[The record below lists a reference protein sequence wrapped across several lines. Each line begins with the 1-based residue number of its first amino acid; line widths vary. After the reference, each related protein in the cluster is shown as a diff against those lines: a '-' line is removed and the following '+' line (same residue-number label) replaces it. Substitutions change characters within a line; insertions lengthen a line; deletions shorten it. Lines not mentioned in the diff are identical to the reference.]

1 MSELQKLEK
10 APQRLEK
17 STRRSENEHRLF
29 VGSVRRLR
37 KKRDVAVKRSRNE
50 PVAVPSIPD
59 ENVNPSD
66 LPSAGTESE
75 VLYLKTAVSAT
86 QLGINLAIENFTE
99 DELINFIVSPQ
110 KTSRDPLDK
119 NKILEIKKQVNF
131 HFPGCWPEARCAI
144 NQKCRDLKRAR
155 LRSVKEPAA
164 QPIAESD
171 DSSRNLDNIDDFL
184 GAK

>member
-1 MSELQKLEK
+1 MG
-10 APQRLEK
+10 
-17 STRRSENEHRLF
+17 T
-29 VGSVRRLR
+29 VRRLR
-37 KKRDVAVKRSRNE
+37 KKRDVAVQRSRNE

-59 ENVNPSD
+59 ENVNPND
-66 LPSAGTESE
+66 LPSAGTESKE
-75 VLYLKTAVSAT
+75 LYLKTAVSAT

-110 KTSRDPLDK
+110 KTYRDPLDK
-119 NKILEIKKQVNF
+119 NKILQIKNQVNF

-144 NQKCRDLKRAR
+144 NQKGRDLKRAK

>member
-1 MSELQKLEK
+1 MFKG
-10 APQRLEK
+10 
-17 STRRSENEHRLF
+17 T
-29 VGSVRRLR
+29 VRRPR
-37 KKRDVAVKRSRNE
+37 KKRDLAVQRSRNE

-66 LPSAGTESE
+66 PPSAGPESE
-75 VLYLKTAVSAT
+75 ELYLKTAVSSS

-99 DELINFIVSPQ
+99 DDLINFIVSPQ

-119 NKILEIKKQVNF
+119 NKILKIKKQVNF
-131 HFPGCWPEARCAI
+131 RFPAYWPEAGCAI
-144 NQKCRDLKRAR
+144 NQKGRDLKRAK

-171 DSSRNLDNIDDFL
+171 NSSRNLDNTDNFPR
-184 GAK
+184 AK

>member
-10 APQRLEK
+10 ALQRLEK
-17 STRRSENEHRLF
+17 STRRSENEHGFF
-29 VGSVRRLR
+29 VGTVRRLR
-37 KKRDVAVKRSRNE
+37 KKRDVAVQRSRNE

-66 LPSAGTESE
+66 FPSAGPKSE
-75 VLYLKTAVSAT
+75 ELYLKPAVSAT
-86 QLGINLAIENFTE
+86 QFEINLAIENFTE
-99 DELINFIVSPQ
+99 DELINFIVRPQ

-119 NKILEIKKQVNF
+119 DKVLEIKKQASF
-131 HFPGCWPEARCAI
+131 HFTGCWPEARCAI
-144 NQKCRDLKRAR
+144 YQKGRDLKRAK
-155 LRSVKEPAA
+155 LRSVIEPAA

-171 DSSRNLDNIDDFL
+171 DSSRNLVNIDDFL

>member
-10 APQRLEK
+10 ALQRLEK
-17 STRRSENEHRLF
+17 SPRRSENEHRLF
-29 VGSVRRLR
+29 VGTVRRLR
-37 KKRDVAVKRSRNE
+37 KKRDVAVQRSRIE

-75 VLYLKTAVSAT
+75 ELYVKTADSAT
-86 QLGINLAIENFTE
+86 QLALNLAIENFTE

-119 NKILEIKKQVNF
+119 KKNLEIKKQVNF

-144 NQKCRDLKRAR
+144 NQKGRDLKRAK
-155 LRSVKEPAA
+155 LRPLKEPAA

-171 DSSRNLDNIDDFL
+171 DSSKSLDNIDDFL